1 MKKLCHILTN
11 RIGIVAIL
19 CLAQIVCLCAMFFGL
34 AEYQA
39 FIQIGL
45 NILSVIMVL
54 YLIRK
59 ELNPAY
65 KIAWILLCCM
75 LPLLGGALYLLFGDK
90 RPGRKMRR
98 RMDWVRQKH
107 LAAVA
112 QPEHVEER
120 IEPRRRA
127 LSRYLANYGPNP
139 AADHTQS
146 RYYPTGEAAFA
157 AMLADLEAAKH
168 FIFLEYFI
176 ISEGELWQQVF
187 AILKRKAAQGVDV
200 RVLYDDIG
208 SALSEPHHLPQT
220 LRENGIRCIPF
231 NPALPFLAI
240 VMNHRDHRKIT
251 VVDGVVGYTGG
262 INIADEYINRKAR
275 FGYWKDT
282 AVRLEG
288 LAVWNLTVM
297 FLQMW
302 NALEPTDE
310 NFAVFYP
317 TAHGAQL
324 PESDGIVQPFCD
336 SPLDEDQV
344 AESVYL
350 DVLAQAVDYAYIF
363 TPYLIIDHEM
373 MVALR
378 LAARR
383 GVDVRIGV
391 PGIPDKKLVYRL
403 TRSYFSPLLRA
414 GVKIYTY
421 TPGFLHAKGILSDNA
436 VGVVGTINLDY
447 RSLYL
452 HFEDGV
458 LFQGGSVLRQIRRDY
473 LDVYENQSHQVHLKE
488 CRDSFWG
495 RLFDDVLRLV
505 SPMM

>member
-1 MKKLCHILTN
+1 MKKLYHILTN
-11 RIGIVAIL
+11 RICMVAVLVIL
-19 CLAQIVCLCAMFFGL
+19 QMICLCELFFGL

-39 FIQIGL
+39 VIQMGL
-45 NILSVIMVL
+45 NLLSALMVL

-59 ELNPAY
+59 ELTPAY

-90 RPGRKMRR
+90 RPGREMRR
-98 RMDWVRQKH
+98 CMEQVKQKH
-107 LAAVA
+107 LAALA
-112 QPEHVEER
+112 QPEH
-120 IEPRRRA
+120 IEDKIPPRRRA
-127 LSRYLANYGPNP
+127 LSRYLTNYSPSP
-139 AADHTQS
+139 AAENTQS
-146 RYYPTGEAAFA
+146 KYYPTGEDAFA
-157 AMLADLEAAKH
+157 AMLEDLENAQH

-176 ISEGELWQQVF
+176 ISEGALWQKVF
-187 AILKRKAAQGVDV
+187 DILKRKAAKGVEV
-200 RVLYDDIG
+200 RVIYDDIG
-208 SALSEPHHLPQT
+208 SSMGAPTHLAEQ

-231 NPALPFLAI
+231 NPAQPLLAI

-262 INIADEYINRKAR
+262 INIADEYINKKQR

-288 LAVWNLTVM
+288 AAVWNLTVL
-297 FLQMW
+297 FLQTW
-302 NALEPTDE
+302 NAFDPTDDS
-310 NFAVFYP
+310 FHTYHP
-317 TAHGAQL
+317 SAHGARMPQ
-324 PESDGIVQPFCD
+324 SDGIVQPFGE
-336 SPLDEDQV
+336 SPLDDELV
-344 AESVYL
+344 AEGLYL
-350 DVLAQAVDYAYIF
+350 DILAQAVNYVYIF

-373 MVALR
+373 MVALS
-378 LAARR
+378 LAAKR

-391 PGIPDKKLVYRL
+391 PGIPDKPLVYRL

-421 TPGFLHAKGILSDNA
+421 TPGFLHAKGIMSDDCI
-436 VGVVGTINLDY
+436 GMVGTINLDY

-458 LFQGGSVLRQIRRDY
+458 LFQGGSILRDIKKDF
-473 LDVYENQSHQVHLKE
+473 LNVYDQQSHRVTMQDCK
-488 CRDSFWG
+488 DTFWG

>member
-1 MKKLCHILTN
+1 MKKLGNILVS
-11 RIGIVAIL
+11 RIGIVVILVLLQAI
-19 CLAQIVCLCAMFFGL
+19 CLCQLFFGM
-34 AEYQA
+34 AEHQTA
-39 FIQIGL
+39 VQVGL
-45 NILSVIMVL
+45 NILSLLMVL
-54 YLIRK
+54 YLVRK
-59 ELNPAY
+59 DLTPAY

-75 LPLLGGALYLLFGDK
+75 LPLLGGAMYLLFGDK
-90 RPGRKMRR
+90 RPGLMMRR
-98 RMDWVRQKH
+98 RMDRVKQKH
-107 LAAVA
+107 LIEIA
-112 QPEHVEER
+112 QREDVEEK
-120 IEPRRRA
+120 IPPRRRA
-127 LSRYLANYGPNP
+127 LTRYLAQYGYSP
-139 AADHTQS
+139 ATDHTKS
-146 RYYPTGEAAFA
+146 RYYPSGEEAFA
-157 AMLADLEAAKH
+157 EMLADMEKAEH

-187 AILKRKAAQGVDV
+187 DVLKRKAAQGVDV

-208 SALSEPHHLPQT
+208 SSLRAPAHLAQL

-231 NPALPFLAI
+231 NPALPLLAI

-251 VVDGVVGYTGG
+251 VVDGMVGYTGG
-262 INIADEYINRKAR
+262 INIADEYINRKSR
-275 FGYWKDT
+275 FGHWKDT

-288 LAVWNLTVM
+288 EAVWNLTVM

-302 NALEPTDE
+302 NAFDPIDDSFQPFRPEEAGKLLPT
-310 NFAVFYP
+310 
-317 TAHGAQL
+317 
-324 PESDGIVQPFCD
+324 SDGIVQPFAE
-336 SPLDEDQV
+336 SPLEEEQV
-344 AESVYL
+344 AEAVYL
-350 DVLAQAVDYAYIF
+350 DILAQSVQYVYIF

-378 LAARR
+378 LAAKR

-421 TPGFLHAKGILSDNA
+421 TPGFLHAKGILSDDCI
-436 VGVVGTINLDY
+436 GMVGTTNLDY

-458 LFQGGSVLRQIRRDY
+458 LFQDSSILWDIKRDFE
-473 LDVYENQSHQVHLKE
+473 DVYEQKSHRVHLRE
-488 CRDSFWG
+488 CRDTFWG
-495 RLFDDVLRLV
+495 RLLDDVLRLV